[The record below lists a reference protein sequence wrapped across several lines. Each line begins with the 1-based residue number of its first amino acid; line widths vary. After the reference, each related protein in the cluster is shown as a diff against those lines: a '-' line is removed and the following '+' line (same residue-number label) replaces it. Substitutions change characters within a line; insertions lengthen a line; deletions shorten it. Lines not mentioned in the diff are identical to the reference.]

1 VGIPE
6 LDSSGPASVRESDT
20 YRLRS
25 RHVGAELEVRVA
37 RPLPPFMAQPAA
49 THDVLYVLDGD
60 LFFGLATDVTR
71 LMYQLFGELPATL
84 VVAVGYGAV
93 DGRTFGEARNRDFTP
108 TAPTSFPG
116 APAPPGAAAAPQN
129 FGGADRFL
137 AFLLEELRPLIAE
150 RYPAATGPSTLFGSS
165 MGGLFA
171 SYVLLERPESF
182 ERYVIASPALWWD
195 DHLLVRTAAE
205 RPLLRGHAPAR
216 VFFGAGALEEGTG
229 IPFLDQFKLVSNLS
243 DFAQRL
249 RARAAPELDVST
261 HVFDGESH
269 TSVVPAVLTRGLRAV
284 QRPP

>member
-1 VGIPE
+1 VTNREVG
-6 LDSSGPASVRESDT
+6 SSGPAAVRESDT
-20 YRLRS
+20 YRLWS
-25 RHVGAELEVRVA
+25 RHVDAEFEVRVA
-37 RPLPPFMAQPAA
+37 RPLPPFMAQPAS

-93 DGRTFGEARNRDFTP
+93 DGRTFGETRNRDFTP

-116 APAPPGAAAAPQN
+116 LPAPPPGAPALPQN

-137 AFLLEELRPLIAE
+137 AFLLEEVRPLIAE

-171 SYVLLERPESF
+171 SHVLLERPESF

-195 DHLLVRTAAE
+195 DHLLVRTAPE
-205 RPLLRGHAPAR
+205 RPLLRGDAPAR
-216 VFFGAGALEEGTG
+216 VFLGAGALEEGAG
-229 IPFLDQFKLVSNLS
+229 PFLDQFKMVSNLS
-243 DFAQRL
+243 DFARCL
-249 RARAAPELDVST
+249 RGRAAEIDVSS

-269 TSVVPAVLTRGLRAV
+269 TSVVPAVLTRGLRAL
-284 QRPP
+284 QRP